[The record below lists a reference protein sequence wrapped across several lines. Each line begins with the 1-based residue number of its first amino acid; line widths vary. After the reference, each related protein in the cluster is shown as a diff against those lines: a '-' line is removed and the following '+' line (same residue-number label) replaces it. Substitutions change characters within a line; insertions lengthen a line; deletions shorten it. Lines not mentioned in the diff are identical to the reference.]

1 METKNPVTIDNF
13 EDGLK
18 QSSPMPLLNV
28 DRKRKSGYDYLEELS
43 NKLIAS
49 IKDGTSP
56 LLPNAEGFV
65 DLKPAYNFANN
76 KVQSGLTQVML
87 LEKMKELGSP
97 SNGFITFDMLKKAQD
112 AGVDC
117 KLMKG
122 SKGVVIPIFEKGK
135 IKEVDVKNNWFNLSQ
150 IENADA
156 LVAFYKEKMTEQWKK
171 DVAYIN
177 EKHPDSD
184 YAEKKNP
191 AEKNM
196 AKENKNIIPLNDKTT
211 EAFQYIAQVIN
222 AMNTGR
228 KLFVTPEQAAA
239 FKTKAIQELT
249 AEYEP
254 GKRDLLAIKNITD
267 KASYM
272 FSKSQENLKKFQEK
286 NNEQKIE
293 KKPRTR
299 EPSHELGM

>member
-65 DLKPAYNFANN
+65 DLNPAYNFANN

-272 FSKSQENLKKFQEK
+272 FSKSQENLKKYQEK

>member
-28 DRKRKSGYDYLEELS
+28 DRKRKTGYDYLEELS

-65 DLKPAYNFANN
+65 DLNPAYNFANN

-196 AKENKNIIPLNDKTT
+196 AKENKNIIPLNYKTT

-272 FSKSQENLKKFQEK
+272 FSKSQENLKKYQEK

>member
-28 DRKRKSGYDYLEELS
+28 DRKRKTGYDYLEELS

-272 FSKSQENLKKFQEK
+272 FSKSQENLKKYQEK

>member
-28 DRKRKSGYDYLEELS
+28 DRKRKTGYDYLEELS

-65 DLKPAYNFANN
+65 DLNPAYNFANN

-272 FSKSQENLKKFQEK
+272 FSKSQENLKKYQEK

>member
-28 DRKRKSGYDYLEELS
+28 DRKRKTGYDYLEELS

-112 AGVDC
+112 AGVD
-117 KLMKG
+117 
-122 SKGVVIPIFEKGK
+122 
-135 IKEVDVKNNWFNLSQ
+135 
-150 IENADA
+150 
-156 LVAFYKEKMTEQWKK
+156 
-171 DVAYIN
+171 
-177 EKHPDSD
+177 
-184 YAEKKNP
+184 
-191 AEKNM
+191 
-196 AKENKNIIPLNDKTT
+196 
-211 EAFQYIAQVIN
+211 
-222 AMNTGR
+222 
-228 KLFVTPEQAAA
+228 
-239 FKTKAIQELT
+239 
-249 AEYEP
+249 
-254 GKRDLLAIKNITD
+254 
-267 KASYM
+267 
-272 FSKSQENLKKFQEK
+272 
-286 NNEQKIE
+286 
-293 KKPRTR
+293 
-299 EPSHELGM
+299 